1 MRNPLS
7 RQHDSGVGKSKQEKK
22 LSAESLGI
30 PTNGE
35 AYFRSLNDLETVEY
49 VRCKFRDCHVLKVP
63 PAKSTPG
70 WSATEL
76 TDELW
81 QGTVKVVDRG
91 TFSGVVFLDRAT
103 DEPFAVCPLEDEVER
118 CTDSSRYFILKVK
131 NAADGKVSR
140 ICLAFNERTQ
150 AFDFNVALAT
160 SRKELEHV
168 SNSLQPAE
176 DSIEPVRTGEIYV
189 VFPSS
194 PCILQ
199 P

>member
-7 RQHDSGVGKSKQEKK
+7 RQHDSGAGKSKQERKP
-22 LSAESLGI
+22 SAESLGI
-30 PTNGE
+30 PTNGA
-35 AYFRSLNDLETVEY
+35 AYFQSLKDLETVEY
-49 VRCKFRDCHVLKVP
+49 VRCKIRDCHILKVP
-63 PAKSTPG
+63 SVKSVPG

-76 TDELW
+76 TEEIW

-103 DEPFAVCPLEDEVER
+103 DEPVAVCPLEDEVER

-140 ICLAFNERTQ
+140 VGLAFNERTQ

-160 SRKELEHV
+160 SRKELEDL
-168 SNSLQPAE
+168 SKSMQPAE
-176 DSIEPVRTGEIYV
+176 DIIEPDRTGEIYS
-189 VFPSS
+189 VFRLSTCMLLS
-194 PCILQ
+194 
-199 P
+199 